1 MGVYKYKA
9 KNLQGKVIEGE
20 TTAAND
26 AELKAYIRGQGY
38 FIVSF
43 EEAGENFELL
53 KRFQKVKI
61 KDITVFCRQ
70 FAVLFNSGI
79 TILETIEILTL
90 QTGNPK
96 LKEVLRVVYDDIR
109 KGKVLSEALDL
120 HHQIFPEFLRNMI
133 KVGEVS
139 GNLDEILN
147 RMADYYERDN
157 KIKNKVKG
165 AMTYP
170 IVLFF
175 LMIAVVIVLLTVVI
189 PIFAD
194 TLSGFGATLPG
205 ITQFMIN
212 MSDFIKAKFLWII
225 AVVAAGVTAFLNWR
239 KSAAGREVLDRL
251 MLRVPIIKGVTAKI
265 ITARFARSMSI
276 LLRSGISM
284 IDAIEI
290 MSTLLGNVEVEN
302 RFTTCREDIRKGYG
316 LSKSIQTV
324 GVFPPL
330 LTQMIAVGERTGELD
345 DILARTAG
353 FFDDEVE
360 EAIGR
365 ATTMIEPLML
375 VLMAGVVGSI
385 LVSVMLPLMKIME
398 TTMEML

>member
-1 MGVYKYKA
+1 LSTYRYKA
-9 KNLQGKVIEGE
+9 KNLQGKVIDGE
-20 TTAAND
+20 MNVANE
-26 AELKAYIRGQGY
+26 AELRAAIRGQGY
-38 FIVSF
+38 FMVNC
-43 EEAGENFELL
+43 EEVAEEVDLLSNF
-53 KRFQKVKI
+53 RKVKI
-61 KDITVFCRQ
+61 KDITIFCRQ

-79 TILETIEILTL
+79 TILETIEILIL
-90 QTGNPK
+90 QSDNKK
-96 LKEVLRVVYDDIR
+96 LKGILRVVYDDIR
-109 KGKVLSEALDL
+109 RGKVLSEAMDV
-120 HHQIFPEFLRNMI
+120 HSDVFPEFLRNMI

-189 PIFAD
+189 PIFAE
-194 TLSGFGATLPG
+194 TLMGFGATLPA
-205 ITQFMIN
+205 ITQIMIN
-212 MSDFIKAKFLWII
+212 LSDFIKGNFLWII
-225 AVVAAGVTAFLNWR
+225 IVVAGIVVVFLNWKR
-239 KSAAGREVLDRL
+239 TDSGKEVLDRL
-251 MLRVPIIKGVTAKI
+251 MLRIPIIHKI
-265 ITARFARSMSI
+265 QKKVITARFARSLSI

-284 IDAIEI
+284 IDAVET
-290 MSTLLGNVEVEN
+290 MSKLMGNREVEA
-302 RFTTCREDIRKGYG
+302 RFISCREEIRKGNS
-316 LSKSIQTV
+316 LSKAILSVDI
-324 GVFPPL
+324 FPPL

-345 DILARTAG
+345 EILSRTAG

-360 EAIGR
+360 EAIGK

-375 VLMAGVVGSI
+375 IVMAVIVGTI

-398 TTMEML
+398 TTMQML